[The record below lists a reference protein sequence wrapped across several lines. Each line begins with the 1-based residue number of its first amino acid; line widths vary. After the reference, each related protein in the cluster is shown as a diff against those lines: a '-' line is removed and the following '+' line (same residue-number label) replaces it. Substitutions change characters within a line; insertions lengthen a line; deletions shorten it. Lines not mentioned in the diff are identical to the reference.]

1 MNPTKITAAVV
12 TVSDKGASGQR
23 VDESGPVAVEL
34 LRGIGC
40 EVLHC
45 EIVPDERE
53 IIRQALIRLSA
64 SVDLIITNGG
74 TGLSPRDVTPEA
86 TLDVIDREIPGIAE
100 QIRAEGMRFTRRSM
114 LSRGVA
120 GVRGATLIVNL
131 PGSPKAVRENLSVV
145 LDVIPH
151 AVEKIKGGMTDC
163 ARSD

>member
-1 MNPTKITAAVV
+1 MNPSNITAAVV
-12 TVSDKGASGQR
+12 TISDKGAGGQR

-45 EIVPDERE
+45 DIVPDERD
-53 IIRQALIRLSA
+53 IIRQTLIGLSEK
-64 SVDLIITNGG
+64 VDLIITNGG

-100 QIRAEGMRFTRRSM
+100 QMRAEGMRFTRRSM

-120 GVRGATLIVNL
+120 GVRGTTLIINL
-131 PGSPKAVRENLSVV
+131 PGSPKAVRENLRVV
-145 LDVIPH
+145 MDVIAH
-151 AVEKIKGGMTDC
+151 AVEKIKGGMADC
-163 ARSD
+163 ARN